1 MKKLKFKGP
10 NQSFLLLLNSENET
24 TNTMLFIYIY
34 IYINFFLVLLYIFFN
49 NNLKF
54 YFVKPIF
61 LLLSKYPLASS
72 EHKSIQIE
80 TNLRLENHANIT
92 SKDQIKK
99 IKFNNQ
105 EG

>member
-1 MKKLKFKGP
+1 MKQQILC
-10 NQSFLLLLNSENET
+10 
-24 TNTMLFIYIY
+24 Y
-34 IYINFFLVLLYIFFN
+34 LYILISSLFFYIFFFN

-105 EG
+105 DGYN